1 MCIAKIQITPVKMT
15 SVTHP
20 IISSGEDSFGK
31 TKNSIHRRKLMTL
44 KTPSIPRFDFDKL
57 WRSIW
62 RQRWMYFLMAPT
74 LLYFVVFRYGPLWNA
89 QIAFR
94 DFKPLLG
101 VTGSPWV
108 GFQHFETFVNSFY
121 FSDLMVNTI
130 IFSLAKLIL
139 GLPLAVICAIALHE
153 TWLARYRVFVQTVIY
168 LPHFLSWVIM
178 FGVLLVVLSPGNGL
192 LNSVIEEFG
201 GEPIA
206 FLTSPLYFR
215 WVVVLSDIWKE
226 TGWSTILYL
235 AALLA
240 ISIDLY
246 EAAAV
251 DGATPLQ
258 RIWYISIPGIVPV
271 IILVTL
277 LRMGHILEAGF
288 NQIFV
293 LYSVPV
299 YSVGDIIDTW
309 VYRQGVL
316 QFQFSLA
323 TAVGFFKGAIGLA
336 LILVSNRIARRVA
349 GQGLF

>member
-1 MCIAKIQITPVKMT
+1 MT
-15 SVTHP
+15 TKTLTLPSEAVTTNKFN
-20 IISSGEDSFGK
+20 IK
-31 TKNSIHRRKLMTL
+31 KLLRTM
-44 KTPSIPRFDFDKL
+44 
-57 WRSIW
+57 W
-62 RQRWMYFLMAPT
+62 RQRWLYFLMTPT
-74 LLYFVVFRYGPLWNA
+74 LIYFAIFKYGPLWNA
-89 QIAFR
+89 QIAFK

-101 VTGSPWV
+101 VWESPWA
-108 GFQHFETFVNSFY
+108 GFKHFETFINSFY
-121 FSDLMVNTI
+121 FADLMTNTI
-130 IFSLAKLIL
+130 IFSVAKLIL

-153 TWLARYRVFVQTVIY
+153 TWLVRYRTFVQTVIY

-178 FGVLLVVLSPGNGL
+178 FGVLLVILSPGNGL
-192 LNSVIEEFG
+192 LNEVIKQFG
-201 GEPIA
+201 GEPIP
-206 FLTSPLYFR
+206 FLTSPDHFR
-215 WVVVLSDIWKE
+215 WVVILSDIWKE

-240 ISIDLY
+240 ISPDLY

-258 RIWYISIPGIVPV
+258 RIWYISLPGILPV
-271 IILVTL
+271 IVLVTL

-299 YSVGDIIDTW
+299 YSVSDIIDTW

-323 TAVGFFKGAIGLA
+323 TAVGFFKGVIGLV
-336 LILVSNRIARRVA
+336 LILVANRVA
-349 GQGLF
+349 KRLAQQSIY

>member
-1 MCIAKIQITPVKMT
+1 
-15 SVTHP
+15 
-20 IISSGEDSFGK
+20 
-31 TKNSIHRRKLMTL
+31 MTL
-44 KTPSIPRFDFDKL
+44 KTVPKEIPSLAKL
-57 WRSIW
+57 KLNLNINKIWRSIW
-62 RQRWMYFLMAPT
+62 RRRWLYFLMAPT
-74 LLYFVVFRYGPLWNA
+74 LVYFVVFKYGPLWNA
-89 QIAFR
+89 QIAFK

-101 VTGSPWV
+101 VLGSPWV
-108 GFQHFETFVNSFY
+108 GFKHFETFINSFY
-121 FSDLMVNTI
+121 FTELLTNTI

-139 GLPLAVICAIALHE
+139 GLPVAVICAIALHE
-153 TWLARYRVFVQTVIY
+153 IWFLRFRTFVQTMIY

-178 FGVLLVVLSPGNGL
+178 FGVLLVILSPGNGL
-192 LNSVIEEFG
+192 LNAIIERFG
-201 GEPIA
+201 GEPIP
-206 FLTSPLYFR
+206 FLTSPDHFR
-215 WVVVLSDIWKE
+215 WVVILSDIWKE

-235 AALLA
+235 AALLS
-240 ISIDLY
+240 ISPDLY

-258 RIWYISIPGIVPV
+258 RIWHISIPGIVPV
-271 IILVTL
+271 IVLVTL

-323 TAVGFFKGAIGLA
+323 TAVGFFKGVIGLV
-336 LILVSNRIARRVA
+336 LILVANRVA
-349 GQGLF
+349 KRVAQQSIF

>member
-1 MCIAKIQITPVKMT
+1 
-15 SVTHP
+15 
-20 IISSGEDSFGK
+20 
-31 TKNSIHRRKLMTL
+31 MTL
-44 KTPSIPRFDFDKL
+44 KPLVLQVPFIGRLDFTRV
-57 WRSIW
+57 WRAVW
-62 RQRWMYFLMAPT
+62 RQRWIYFLMLPT
-74 LLYFVVFRYGPLWNA
+74 LIYFVIFKYGPLWNA
-89 QIAFR
+89 QIAFK

-101 VTGSPWV
+101 VLGSPWV
-108 GFQHFETFVNSFY
+108 GFKHFETFINSFY
-121 FSDLMVNTI
+121 FSELITNTI
-130 IFSLAKLIL
+130 IFSLAKLVL

-153 TWLARYRVFVQTVIY
+153 TWLLRFRTFVQTMIY

-178 FGVLLVVLSPGNGL
+178 FGVLLVILSPGNGL
-192 LNSVIEEFG
+192 LNQVIEAFG
-201 GEPIA
+201 GEPIP
-206 FLTSPLYFR
+206 FLTSPDAFR
-215 WVVVLSDIWKE
+215 WVVILSDIWKE

-240 ISIDLY
+240 ISPELY

-258 RIWYISIPGIVPV
+258 RIRHISLPGILPV
-271 IILVTL
+271 IVLVTL

-323 TAVGFFKGAIGLA
+323 TAVGFFKGAIGLV
-336 LILVSNRIARRVA
+336 LILVANRVA
-349 GQGLF
+349 KRVAQQSLF

>member
-1 MCIAKIQITPVKMT
+1 MTVRALPSTLLSAAKVNP
-15 SVTHP
+15 
-20 IISSGEDSFGK
+20 
-31 TKNSIHRRKLMTL
+31 KN
-44 KTPSIPRFDFDKL
+44 L
-57 WRSIW
+57 WRTMW
-62 RQRWMYFLMAPT
+62 RYRWLYLLMLPSLIYFL
-74 LLYFVVFRYGPLWNA
+74 VFKYGPLWNA
-89 QIAFR
+89 QIAFK

-101 VTGSPWV
+101 VVDSPWV
-108 GFQHFETFVNSFY
+108 GFKHFDTFINSFY
-121 FSDLMVNTI
+121 FTDLIRNTL

-139 GLPLAVICAIALHE
+139 GLPIAVVCALALHE
-153 TWLARYRVFVQTVIY
+153 TWFSRFRTFVQTVIY

-178 FGVLLVVLSPGNGL
+178 FGVLLVLLSPGNGL
-192 LNSVIEEFG
+192 INAVIERFG

-206 FLTSPLYFR
+206 FMTSPKSFR
-215 WVVVLSDIWKE
+215 WVVILSDIWKE

-240 ISIDLY
+240 ISPDLY

-258 RIWYISIPGIVPV
+258 RIWNISLPGILPV
-271 IILVTL
+271 IVLVTL
-277 LRMGHILEAGF
+277 LRLGHILEAGF

-323 TAVGFFKGAIGLA
+323 TAVGFFKGAIGLV
-336 LILVSNRIARRVA
+336 LILVSNRVA
-349 GQGLF
+349 KRLAQQSIF